1 LLTIAR
7 KSSRSKLTFVANRVA
22 RDRGDFDVRDARSMP
37 TDEINKNGGVCMTP
51 PFVFDVA
58 CLVRG

>member
-1 LLTIAR
+1 
-7 KSSRSKLTFVANRVA
+7 VANRVA

-51 PFVFDVA
+51 PFVFDVTY
-58 CLVRG
+58 LVRG